1 MDCEICKNN
10 KSKRTISGISMC
22 EDCFSKIAALRNN
35 DVKAIAFLKNPDNL
49 KNASEN
55 AKTYIQSLINSKEN
69 LFAEIKAAEQQM
81 EIEKQNE
88 QKKANYAHSV
98 NGYYEYGVVLIENTA
113 TGSVNVNKLREILSE
128 YSSKGWKLHSIYSNE
143 LGKNAL
149 LGINATAS
157 QDVLIFER
165 KIEPQKY

>member
-1 MDCEICKNN
+1 MECEICRNN
-10 KSKRTISGISMC
+10 KSKRTISGIFMC
-22 EDCFSKIAALRNN
+22 EDCFSKISALRNN

-49 KNASEN
+49 SDASEN
-55 AKTYIQSLINSKEN
+55 AKTYIQSLVNSKED
-69 LFAEIKAAEQQM
+69 LFSEIKAVEQQM
-81 EIEKQNE
+81 EIEKQKE

-98 NGYYEYGVVLIENTA
+98 NGYYEYDVVLIENTA
-113 TGSVNVNKLREILSE
+113 IGSVNVDKLRETLSE

-157 QDVLIFER
+157 EDVLIFER
-165 KIEPQKY
+165 KIEP